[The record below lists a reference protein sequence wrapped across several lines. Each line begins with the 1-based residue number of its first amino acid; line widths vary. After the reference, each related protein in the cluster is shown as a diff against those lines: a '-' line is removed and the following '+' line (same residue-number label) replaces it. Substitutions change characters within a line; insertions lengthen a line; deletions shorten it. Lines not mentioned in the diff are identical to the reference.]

1 MQVILM
7 KDVEK
12 LGSIG
17 DIVNVANGYARNYLL
32 PRGLATVV
40 TQAKVQ
46 EAQIRKKKEEARRET
61 ERKELQTLARQ
72 LSGKELTLRVKATE
86 EGKLFGSISPALIA
100 QELSKEGYPV
110 GESAVALEENIKEC
124 GAHTVTLDLKHGI
137 TAQIRLSVVKEE

>member
-12 LGSIG
+12 LGNIG
-17 DIVNVANGYARNYLL
+17 DIVDVANGYARNYLL
-32 PRGLATVV
+32 PRGLAAAM

-61 ERKELQTLARQ
+61 ERKELQTLAKQ
-72 LSGKELTLRVKATE
+72 LSGKELTLGVKATE
-86 EGKLFGSISPALIA
+86 EGKLFGSIGPALIA

-110 GESAVALEENIKEC
+110 GESAVTLEENIKEC
-124 GAHTVTLDLKHGI
+124 GSYTLTLDLKHGI
-137 TAQIRLSVVKEE
+137 TAQIKLSVVKEE